1 SRAKSFW
8 VELQPD
14 AVLERTDHVACDPER
29 EPRFAAV
36 TGAGRG
42 YEAPL
47 APKHE
52 LMQAGD
58 ILIASDEF
66 CAVGQKVVVAIPRWD
81 RMSHGIA
88 AVKVPPRPVHA
99 NRRALDEP

>member
-1 SRAKSFW
+1 MEYRCPPGSPGRLRPECWRAASRAKSFW

-14 AVLERTDHVACDPER
+14 AVLERTDHAACDPER

-36 TGAGRG
+36 SGAGRG
-42 YEAPL
+42 YEVPL

-52 LMQAGD
+52 LIQAGD

-66 CAVGQKVVVAIPRWD
+66 CAVGQKLVVAIPR
-81 RMSHGIA
+81 
-88 AVKVPPRPVHA
+88 
-99 NRRALDEP
+99 